1 MCPACIA
8 AAALI
13 AIGATGAGGLT
24 AFAVSTLGKKRVAPT
39 IPVQSESKEDRHG

>member
-8 AAALI
+8 TAALI

-24 AFAVSTLGKKRVAPT
+24 VFAVSTFTRKQAAST
-39 IPVQSESKEDRHG
+39 IPAASKTKEDRHG